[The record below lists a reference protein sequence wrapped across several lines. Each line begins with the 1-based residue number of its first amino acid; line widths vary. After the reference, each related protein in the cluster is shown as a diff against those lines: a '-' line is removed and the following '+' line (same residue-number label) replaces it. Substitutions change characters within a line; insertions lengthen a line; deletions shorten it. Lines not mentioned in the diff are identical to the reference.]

1 MSDARKDRPPAYLS
15 YVLSIL
21 LCVNPFLAMASDVQ
35 PQASSPIVVLEA
47 TSTVHANNAYRDQ
60 FLLVRLT
67 DDGKVE
73 WDKPV
78 VPRGSERQTGSVSA
92 EQVSEIKRTL
102 DAIHG
107 SSLHGSMGPYGIYE
121 DASEELQIKMTTK
134 KGAVT
139 FSVINPWVS
148 SDESRHH
155 KRMPKDVRAV
165 VCEIDRLHAQVADVP
180 VKEVC
185 KPTNP

>member
-1 MSDARKDRPPAYLS
+1 MLGYLS

-21 LCVNPFLAMASDVQ
+21 LCINPFLAMASDVQ
-35 PQASSPIVVLEA
+35 AQASSPIVVIEA

-60 FLLVRLT
+60 LLLVRLT

-73 WDKPV
+73 WDKLV

-92 EQVSEIKRTL
+92 ERVSEIKRRL
-102 DAIHG
+102 YAIHG

-121 DASEELQIKMTTK
+121 DWSVELQIKMTTK
-134 KGAVT
+134 KGEAT
-139 FSVINPWVS
+139 FSVINPWAS
-148 SDESRHH
+148 SGGSRRH
-155 KRMPKDVRAV
+155 KRLPRDVRVV

-180 VKEVC
+180 VTEVC
-185 KPTNP
+185 KPMNPQHQR